1 MKLRVIVILILSI
14 AGTVFMNSVSAAST
28 RKERILINKG
38 NSLYKD
44 RKYTEAQK
52 MYQEALVEN
61 AASAEARYN
70 LGLSLVRQIANPAD
84 TTARNRQ
91 LMDQAIKNFTEV
103 ASLAKTK
110 PGLAAKANYNLGN
123 LEFNAKDFQKA
134 VEYYKQSLRIDP
146 SDDRARK
153 NLRIAQKN
161 LQKQNKDQNKDKN
174 QNKDQNKD
182 QNKNQDKSDK
192 EQDKN
197 QNKDTN
203 KDKNENQQKDK
214 QNLSQQSASQI
225 LQAIDNKE
233 SATRARVNKANKGEK
248 SEAAGRNTRRW

>member
-103 ASLAKTK
+103 ASL
-110 PGLAAKANYNLGN
+110 
-123 LEFNAKDFQKA
+123 
-134 VEYYKQSLRIDP
+134 
-146 SDDRARK
+146 DR
-153 NLRIAQKN
+153 
-161 LQKQNKDQNKDKN
+161 
-174 QNKDQNKD
+174 
-182 QNKNQDKSDK
+182 KS
-192 EQDKN
+192 
-197 QNKDTN
+197 
-203 KDKNENQQKDK
+203 
-214 QNLSQQSASQI
+214 
-225 LQAIDNKE
+225 
-233 SATRARVNKANKGEK
+233 VV
-248 SEAAGRNTRRW
+248 